1 MAGVHQQ
8 PLRQA
13 GTHSPGVTSP
23 PASPGLHASP
33 THEASAL
40 RTLFKG
46 KKSLVSSAGD
56 GGIAGGGGGGAWD
69 LSAVWSTGSGSAR
82 ADQDLSL
89 SSLVAR
95 RNSHSATQMAT
106 MRNSQPPISQTSG
119 AGGESPNQYRTPPS
133 LLGGGSPR
141 SSIGPGTEVLQRSSS
156 FLSPST
162 SNNIGF
168 GGSLLIGLGRSHTLS
183 AHGREGSLG
192 DLGGAGEEGELTRRQ
207 SSFSNRQQSFSGM
220 VRPSFLRGGSV
231 SGGEHLQSQTHEA
244 LQKLMSPSSGGG
256 GASRGSQELGAGSLS
271 VGAGS
276 GGSFSSGSSG
286 AFARGSSGFSLSSV
300 SMASTTG
307 VGSPQHKLTAKGV
320 LGSVVDRGLGLFRS
334 ERSSGVGTASNQGSG
349 IARTQ
354 EGPSVVDADVGRGL
368 HCGPTGGQVSG
379 EGCEGEERGS
389 DPSSEGEERE
399 LQAGDVAVAD
409 ESY

>member
-1 MAGVHQQ
+1 MC
-8 PLRQA
+8 PLH
-13 GTHSPGVTSP
+13 T
-23 PASPGLHASP
+23 
-33 THEASAL
+33 
-40 RTLFKG
+40 
-46 KKSLVSSAGD
+46 
-56 GGIAGGGGGGAWD
+56 GG
-69 LSAVWSTGSGSAR
+69 STR

-95 RNSHSATQMAT
+95 RNSYSATQMAT
-106 MRNSQPPISQTSG
+106 MRNSQLPTSRTSG

-183 AHGREGSLG
+183 AHGCEGSPG

-207 SSFSNRQQSFSGM
+207 SSFSSRQQSFSGI

-244 LQKLMSPSSGGG
+244 LQKLMSQSSGGG
-256 GASRGSQELGAGSLS
+256 GASRGSQDFGAGSLS

-276 GGSFSSGSSG
+276 GGSFSSGSGG
-286 AFARGSSGFSLSSV
+286 ALARGSSGFSLSSV
-300 SMASTTG
+300 LMASTSGGTG
-307 VGSPQHKLTAKGV
+307 AGSPQHKSIAKGV

-334 ERSSGVGTASNQGSG
+334 ERSSSVGTTSNKGSVF
-349 IARTQ
+349 ARTQ
-354 EGPSVVDADVGRGL
+354 EGPSVVDADVGRGM
-368 HCGPTGGQVSG
+368 HCGPTGGLVNG
-379 EGCEGEERGS
+379 EGCEGDERGL
-389 DPSSEGEERE
+389 DPSSSGEERE
-399 LQAGDVAVAD
+399 LEAGDVAVAD